1 MWKRLITIINN
12 WNNADWKTNISRN
25 IKKQYDL
32 RKRDLN
38 QWNLSSKLSI
48 NGKVKRKIYFIRI
61 SKQVIK
67 LKVS

>member
-38 QWNLSSKLSI
+38 QWNLSSELSI

-61 SKQVIK
+61 SQQVIK